1 MTFWNW
7 DREIIMTMCE
17 METSVYHF
25 AISTLLH
32 FPGFYP
38 VSELCF
44 YQMVCFY
51 FFFFHQLSPPVLFES

>member
-1 MTFWNW
+1 MMLWNW
-7 DREIIMTMCE
+7 IRKIIMTMCE
-17 METSVYHF
+17 METSVYRF

-44 YQMVCFY
+44 YQIAFI
-51 FFFFHQLSPPVLFES
+51 FFHQLSPPVLFES